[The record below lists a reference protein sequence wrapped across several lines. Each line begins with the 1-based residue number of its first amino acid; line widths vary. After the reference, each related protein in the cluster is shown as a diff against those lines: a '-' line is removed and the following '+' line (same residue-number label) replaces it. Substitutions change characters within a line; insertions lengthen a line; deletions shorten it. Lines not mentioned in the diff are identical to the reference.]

1 MQELKNTIESLLFVA
16 DEPLTVERLRGI
28 IETADGKQIRSA
40 LQALADE
47 YEQRGGGFL
56 LREVAGGW
64 QMRSRPEYHEWIK
77 RMLQPSPQR
86 LSRAA
91 LETLALIAYRQPII
105 RADIEH
111 VRGVDCGGILRQ
123 LMERKLIR
131 VLGRKEIAG
140 RPLIYATTKLF
151 LELFDLKDLNDLPT
165 PMEIGEFGA
174 ALKDA
179 QNATALENTQAENNA
194 AEPKNT

>member
-56 LREVAGGW
+56 L
-64 QMRSRPEYHEWIK
+64 QRSGRRMADAFPPEYHEWIK

-86 LSRAA
+86 LSRA
-91 LETLALIAYRQPII
+91 RWK
-105 RADIEH
+105 RW
-111 VRGVDCGGILRQ
+111 R
-123 LMERKLIR
+123 
-131 VLGRKEIAG
+131 
-140 RPLIYATTKLF
+140 
-151 LELFDLKDLNDLPT
+151 
-165 PMEIGEFGA
+165 
-174 ALKDA
+174 
-179 QNATALENTQAENNA
+179 
-194 AEPKNT
+194 